1 MKCFGGLGRAVFAMG
16 ILHVVAITSEMEL
29 PADFI
34 GHYSLQY
41 SAKSSNVDI
50 YGAVLFSSMLT
61 DHVRLLETTCTL
73 DKE

>member
-1 MKCFGGLGRAVFAMG
+1 MFAMG

-34 GHYSLQY
+34 GHYSLQHP
-41 SAKSSNVDI
+41 AKSSNVDMN
-50 YGAVLFSSMLT
+50 GAVLFSSMLR
-61 DHVRLLETTCTL
+61 DHVRLLETTCML